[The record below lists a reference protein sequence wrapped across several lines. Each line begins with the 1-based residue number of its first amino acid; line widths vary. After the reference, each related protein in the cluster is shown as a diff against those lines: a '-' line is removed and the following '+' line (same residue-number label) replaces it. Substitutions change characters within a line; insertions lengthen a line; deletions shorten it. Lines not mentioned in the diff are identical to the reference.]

1 MPRAKGT
8 IDIVAPANLVWK
20 WIIEP
25 EKYLVWNIDF
35 KEYKIIDEKKEKV
48 GTTYYVVAEKGGAL
62 RKLDCV
68 ITEWVENKKLVFK
81 AISEEIEAEG
91 CYTIEPTEGGC
102 RVTFEENLELK
113 GAVAEIVDP
122 LFLKK
127 VKQEN
132 IEEGLK
138 NLKKN
143 IETKRLR
150 R

>member
-1 MPRAKGT
+1 MPRVKGT

-25 EKYLVWNIDF
+25 EKYLVWNIDL

-91 CYTIEPTEGGC
+91 CYTIEPTERGC

-113 GAVAEIVDP
+113 GAMAEFVDP

-132 IEEGLK
+132 IDKGLK
-138 NLKKN
+138 SLKKN
-143 IETKRLR
+143 IATKRL
-150 R
+150 